1 MTHERKAAVLACL
14 AALPLFAWLIFPE
27 LTLSGLLKLGVVCVI
42 GAGVVMAIPCKDEQ
56 DGEGRS

>member
-1 MTHERKAAVLACL
+1 MTQDRKAAVLAAL

-42 GAGVVMAIPCKDEQ
+42 GAGVAMAIPCKDEK
-56 DGEGRS
+56 DGDG